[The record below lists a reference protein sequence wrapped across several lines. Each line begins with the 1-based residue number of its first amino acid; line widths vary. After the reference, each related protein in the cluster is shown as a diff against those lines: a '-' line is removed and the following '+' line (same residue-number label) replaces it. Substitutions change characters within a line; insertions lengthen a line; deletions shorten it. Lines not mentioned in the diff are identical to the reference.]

1 MLELGI
7 TENLRGKHP
16 VRSHSSISTS
26 GRIGSIDKKQV
37 QTSMATGWDEQKATN
52 IIGKNMLRWS
62 R

>member
-7 TENLRGKHP
+7 TENLRGKYP
-16 VRSHSSISTS
+16 VHSHSGISTS
-26 GRIGSIDKKQV
+26 GWMGSIDKKRV
-37 QTSMATGWDEQKATN
+37 QTSLATGWDEEKAIN

>member
-16 VRSHSSISTS
+16 VHSHSGISTS
-26 GRIGSIDKKQV
+26 GWIGSIDKKQV
-37 QTSMATGWDEQKATN
+37 QTSMATGWDEEKAIN